1 MRRAP
6 RPTALLVVAGL
17 ALTAAG
23 CGSNNKGKI
32 EGTWKVTELPA
43 SSAGKSK
50 DEFAQMSKMGMYMQ
64 MEFKPDGMLTI
75 GLGADKPETL
85 DLVKLLTQGK
95 PTSGDAKYKLLSG
108 DGVELYDM
116 PKEMQE
122 KGGEGMFKGKDRA
135 KVTVKIDGDSM
146 TMTGDDGQTV
156 KLLRVK

>member
-1 MRRAP
+1 MLLAFRR
-6 RPTALLVVAGL
+6 TVLLVLAGL

-50 DEFAQMSKMGMYMQ
+50 DEYAQMSKMGMYMQ
-64 MEFKPDGMLTI
+64 MEFKPDGTLTI

-85 DLVKLLTQGK
+85 DMVKLFAQGK
-95 PTSGDAKYKLLSG
+95 PTSWDGKYKLLSG
-108 DGVELYDM
+108 DGVELYDL

-122 KGGEGMFKGKDRA
+122 KGGEGLFKGKDRA
-135 KVTVKIDGDSM
+135 KVAVKIDGDSM
-146 TMTGDDGQTV
+146 TMTGDDGETV
-156 KLLRVK
+156 KLTRVK